1 MPSKPTTEE
10 LQELVNQLGKEA
22 YLCLQREKS
31 LKVNEGRFDRLVE
44 NLEDEYFFYAHDPDG
59 VFFYVSPSIT
69 NILGYTQDEFL
80 THFTEFLTDNPINE
94 QAESRT
100 AGSIE
105 GIHQPAYE
113 VEILHKNGSVHRLE
127 VAEYPQKNKN
137 GRVLAVEG
145 IAHDITGRVAA
156 EADLKKSRDEL
167 ELRVAE
173 RTSELE
179 QINMKLRLEI
189 EERKRIESEL
199 KQKQQQIY
207 KDLEVAA
214 SIQKSLIPSF
224 SPNLSAIRS
233 AWIFEPCSQVGG
245 DLFNFNLSKDNQI
258 SFYMLDACGH
268 GISAALIA
276 AAASQSLHSADQ
288 LKISR
293 PETVLNSLDRVFPF
307 ERFES
312 YFTIGYATI
321 DTDSGQLAYSN
332 AGHPPLLLQ
341 RTDGSMEILDYH
353 GPVIGSGSGMPFGQK
368 ETNLTPGDKLVLYTD
383 GILDHTNA
391 NGERFGKK
399 RLYSTLQKHRDESL
413 QRIMQLIKD
422 SLANFANSDESDDD
436 ISLLMIEYTGD
447 DVE

>member
-1 MPSKPTTEE
+1 MTTKPTTEE
-10 LQELVNQLGKEA
+10 LQELINKLGKEA

-31 LKVNEGRFDRLVE
+31 LKENEGRFDRLVE
-44 NLEDEYFFYAHDPDG
+44 NLEDEYFFYAHDPNG

-80 THFTEFLTDNPINE
+80 THFTEFLTDNPIND
-94 QAESRT
+94 QAQAHT
-100 AGSIE
+100 VGSIE
-105 GIHQPAYE
+105 GVHQAPYE
-113 VEILHKNGSVHRLE
+113 VEILHKNGSAHRLE

-145 IAHDITGRVAA
+145 IAHDITRRVAA

-167 ELRVAE
+167 EIRVAE

-179 QINMKLRLEI
+179 RINRKLRQEI
-189 EERKRIESEL
+189 EERKRIESQL
-199 KQKQQQIY
+199 KEKQQQIY
-207 KDLEVAA
+207 KELEVAA
-214 SIQKSLIPSF
+214 SIQKSLIPAY
-224 SPNLSAIRS
+224 SPNLSAIRV
-233 AWIFEPCSQVGG
+233 AWIFEPCAQVGG
-245 DLFNFNLSKDNQI
+245 DLFNFYLTGDHRI

-268 GISAALIA
+268 GISSALIA
-276 AAASQSLHSADQ
+276 AAASQSLHNADQ

-321 DTDSGQLAYSN
+321 DTHKGQLTYSN

-341 RTDGSMEILDYH
+341 RIDGNMEILDYH
-353 GPVIGSGSGMPFGQK
+353 GPVIGSGSGMPFSQK
-368 ETNLTPGDKLVLYTD
+368 ETNLEAGDKLVLYTD

-391 NGERFGKK
+391 NGERFGKQ
-399 RLYSTLQKHRDESL
+399 RLYTTLQEHRDKPL
-413 QRIMQLIKD
+413 QKIMQMIKD

-436 ISLLMIEYTGD
+436 ISLLMIEYTGTT
-447 DVE
+447 

>member
-1 MPSKPTTEE
+1 MAEKPTNEE
-10 LQELVNQLGKEA
+10 LQELINQLGKEA

-31 LKVNEGRFDRLVE
+31 LKENEGRFDRLVE
-44 NLEDEYFFYAHDPDG
+44 NLEDEYFFYAHYPNG
-59 VFFYVSPSIT
+59 IFFYVSPSIT
-69 NILGYTQDEFL
+69 NILGYTQNEFL
-80 THFTEFLTDNPINE
+80 THFTEFLTDNPIN
-94 QAESRT
+94 QKAEAHT

-105 GIHQPAYE
+105 GIHQPVYE
-113 VEILHKNGSVHRLE
+113 VEVLHKNGSAHRLE
-127 VAEYPQKNKN
+127 VAEYAQKNKN
-137 GRVLAVEG
+137 GRVLTVEG
-145 IAHDITGRVAA
+145 IAHDITRRVVA

-179 QINMKLRLEI
+179 QINKKLRLEI

-199 KQKQQQIY
+199 KEKQRQIY

-224 SPNLSAIRS
+224 SPNLSAIRI

-245 DLFNFNLSKDNQI
+245 DLFNFHLSQENQI

-276 AAASQSLHSADQ
+276 AAASQSLHNGDQ

-321 DTDSGQLAYSN
+321 DTDNGLLAYSN

-341 RTDGSMEILDYH
+341 RADGSMEILDYH
-353 GPVIGSGSGMPFGQK
+353 GPVIGSGSGALFGQK
-368 ETNLTPGDKLVLYTD
+368 ETNLQEGDRLVLYTD

-399 RLYSTLQKHRDESL
+399 RLYSMLQKHRNEPL
-413 QRIMQLIKD
+413 QKIMQLIKA
-422 SLANFANSDESDDD
+422 SLVNFANSDESDDD
-436 ISLLMIEYTGD
+436 ISLMMIEYAGND
-447 DVE
+447 LE

>member
-1 MPSKPTTEE
+1 MTAKPTTEE
-10 LQELVNQLGKEA
+10 LQALVNKLGKEA
-22 YLCLQREKS
+22 YLCFQREKS
-31 LKVNEGRFDRLVE
+31 LKENEGRFDRLVE
-44 NLEDEYFFYAHDPDG
+44 NLQDEYFFYAHDSNG
-59 VFFYVSPSIT
+59 IFFYVSPSIT
-69 NILGYTQDEFL
+69 NILGYTPDEFL

-94 QAESRT
+94 QAQAHT

-113 VEILHKNGSVHRLE
+113 IEILHKNGSAHRLE
-127 VAEYPQKNKN
+127 VADYPQKNKN

-145 IAHDITGRVAA
+145 IAHDITRRVAA

-167 ELRVAE
+167 EIRVAE

-179 QINMKLRLEI
+179 LINKKLRLEI

-199 KQKQQQIY
+199 KEKQRQIY

-214 SIQKSLIPSF
+214 SIQKSLIPAF
-224 SPNLSAIRS
+224 SPNLGAIRI
-233 AWIFEPCSQVGG
+233 AWIFEPSSQVGG
-245 DLFNFNLSKDNQI
+245 DLFNFYLPNENQI

-268 GISAALIA
+268 GISAALMA

-293 PETVLNSLDRVFPF
+293 PESVLNSLDRVFPF
-307 ERFES
+307 ERFDS
-312 YFTIGYATI
+312 YFTISFATI
-321 DTDSGQLAYSN
+321 DIKTGQLAYSN

-353 GPVIGSGSGMPFGQK
+353 GPVIGINSGALFRQK
-368 ETNLTPGDKLVLYTD
+368 ETNLAPGDKLVLYTD

-391 NGERFGKK
+391 GGERFGKH
-399 RLYSTLQKHRDESL
+399 RLYETLQQHRDKSL
-413 QRIMQLIKD
+413 QKIMELIKD
-422 SLANFANSDESDDD
+422 SLANFASLDESDDD
-436 ISLLMIEYTGD
+436 ISLLMIEYTGN
-447 DVE
+447 EAK